1 MASVHALVGSDSFLQ
16 LEGVRRIA
24 AALGKDAQRIDF
36 DGESAQVADVLDEV
50 RSFSM
55 FAGSK
60 MVVVR
65 NAEEF
70 ISRFRENMEEYVA
83 NPVDSATLVLRCKTL
98 PGNQRIT
105 KLIAKHGKVEPCE
118 PPKDRDLSRWVIDRA
133 RTAHKTAIDPAA
145 ANLLADLV
153 GADLGRL
160 DNEIA
165 KLALMTDG
173 RVTEKEVNVSVVFQR
188 EQEMWHMTDELTAG
202 RVGKALERWRHLLT
216 SDPSTEFRAVTWL
229 TIWLEKA
236 VKAQRLK
243 KQKISPAAIAKELR
257 IWPAHNVDALL
268 RTADKLGD
276 RGLADALDLLADLD
290 HRSKSGLGEAAD
302 NVERFMLSLAS

>member
-1 MASVHALVGSDSFLQ
+1 MPAVYALVGDDAFLQ
-16 LEGVRRIA
+16 LEAVRRIA
-24 AALGKDAQRIDF
+24 AGLGRDTQRIDF
-36 DGESAQVADVLDEV
+36 DGDSAALADVLDEA

-60 MVVVR
+60 LIVVR
-65 NAEEF
+65 SGEEF
-70 ISRFRENMEEYVA
+70 ISRFRDAMEEYVA
-83 NPVDSATLVLRCKTL
+83 NPVDSATLVLRCKSL
-98 PGNQRIT
+98 PGNQKIS

-118 PPKDRDLSRWVIDRA
+118 PPKDRDLARWVSERA
-133 RTAHKTAIDPAA
+133 KTAHQTVMDPAA
-145 ANLLADLV
+145 AGKLAELV

-165 KLALMTDG
+165 KLALMTEG
-173 RVTEKEVNVSVVFQR
+173 RVTEADVNRSVVFQR

-229 TIWLEKA
+229 TLWLEKA
-236 VKAQRLK
+236 LAANRLK
-243 KQKISPAAIAKELR
+243 KQRISPPAIAKELR
-257 IWPAHNVDALL
+257 IWPASNVDALL